1 MGPPIEERS
10 FAEFTRVLSAEPD
23 PALPLGAWNM
33 LRLSPGDTFEAT
45 LTAIADTDSSCTQTG
60 QDSGGDSVEDS
71 TSDAAL
77 TYGSF
82 SGTFMLE
89 SIFDNFSFAA
99 PFALAF
105 LPPATGEVVI
115 SEEDRA
121 AIAAVDD
128 AIVALMGPI
137 LNQTE
142 DPYVIL
148 SQFQSDGSSQH
159 SYGRAVDAAEDGSKT
174 VITVGSGDAHT
185 EFFWFDAAPCV
196 GFPHTC
202 QDVSVHGFTVGGAA
216 GLDVFQGL
224 IDIDAVSGGGPV
236 PPGYGFGF
244 EVDGELI
251 LDTDTPSDPSVT
263 EPADSLIADVQS
275 GTFSDGRQGVKV
287 TLSTP
292 DLFADVPYLTTA
304 NVFVRDD
311 EGAFY
316 FGSYGVIE
324 GTVIVQGFC
333 GAGDCPEDGS
343 WPGFDAALDENGIV
357 LFSFD
362 SLPGNLTVVT
372 DVQIDDDPDP
382 DSQFTASPYRG
393 GEQLPFGN
401 IDLDC

>member
-1 MGPPIEERS
+1 
-10 FAEFTRVLSAEPD
+10 
-23 PALPLGAWNM
+23 M

-121 AIAAVDD
+121 AIAAIDD

-185 EFFWFDAAPCV
+185 EFFWFDAASVCW
-196 GFPHTC
+196 FPAH
-202 QDVSVHGFTVGGAA
+202 VSGCIGPRVHRWRCGRPRRFPR
-216 GLDVFQGL
+216 L

-343 WPGFDAALDENGIV
+343 WPGFDAALDENRIV

-401 IDLDC
+401 TDLDC